1 MLIDSSYNALTGQ
14 ILSAAIEVHRTL
26 GPGLLESTYL
36 PCLQFEL
43 TARKLRF
50 VTQRSVPIVYKGMRL
65 DAGYRLDLIV
75 EDAVVVEVKSVATL
89 LAVHQAQV
97 VTYFAADRLPCR
109 TADQLQRAQADG
121 WRKAPLTPSAGEQRR
136 SGCRTLAEPRRIRA
150 SNPMTPFL
158 RFSVYIRSSA
168 RSVSSS

>member
-1 MLIDSSYNALTGQ
+1 MLIDASYNTLTGQ

-26 GPGLLESTYL
+26 GPGLLESTYM

-43 TARKLRF
+43 GARKLRF

-75 EDAVVVEVKSVATL
+75 EDAIVVEVKSIPTL

-97 VTYFAADRLPCR
+97 VTYLRLTGR
-109 TADQLQRAQADG
+109 TAHQLQRAKADG
-121 WRKAPLTPSAGEQRR
+121 WRKARPAPSACEHRR
-136 SGCRTLAEPRRIRA
+136 SD
-150 SNPMTPFL
+150 
-158 RFSVYIRSSA
+158 
-168 RSVSSS
+168 